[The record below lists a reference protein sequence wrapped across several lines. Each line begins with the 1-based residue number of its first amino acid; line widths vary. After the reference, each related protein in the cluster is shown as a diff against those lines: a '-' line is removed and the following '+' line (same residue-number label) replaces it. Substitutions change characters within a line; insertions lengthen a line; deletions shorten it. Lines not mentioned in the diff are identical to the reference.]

1 MATIRTEGSSDVE
14 AITQVNQAAFETT
27 AEACL
32 VDLLRRRGKLLISF
46 VAENEGQVV
55 RHIAFSR
62 VSVTSSPGLQG
73 LGLGPMAVI
82 PSQQRQGIGS
92 HLVRSGLQECMAL
105 RAQFVVVLGHSHYYP
120 RFGFLP
126 ASNFKL
132 SCTWP
137 VPEGVFM
144 VAEIDPGALANA
156 AGLVSYEPEF
166 NDL

>member
-1 MATIRTEGSSDVE
+1 
-14 AITQVNQAAFETT
+14 
-27 AEACL
+27 
-32 VDLLRRRGKLLISF
+32 
-46 VAENEGQVV
+46 
-55 RHIAFSR
+55 
-62 VSVTSSPGLQG
+62 
-73 LGLGPMAVI
+73 
-82 PSQQRQGIGS
+82 
-92 HLVRSGLQECMAL
+92 MAL